1 MGPQSYIC
9 PSCGSEAVV
18 GTPCGLCAKANLPPD
33 SSGSRTGTRGRK
45 RSQGSVRR
53 GWEQTEDY
61 EGLDLPDEAF
71 DYDDF
76 IAREFGNKGRG
87 DVIRIRWYWWVTAL
101 LLITTLVL
109 LASAGLW

>member
-1 MGPQSYIC
+1 MSPQSYIC
-9 PSCGSEAVV
+9 PSCGSEAAV
-18 GTPCGLCAKANLPPD
+18 GSPCGLSAKANPPPD
-33 SSGSRTGTRGRK
+33 FSGSRTGKRGRE
-45 RSQGSVRR
+45 RSQRAGRR
-53 GWEQTEDY
+53 GWEKTEES

-101 LLITTLVL
+101 LLITTLAL

>member
-1 MGPQSYIC
+1 MCPQGYIC
-9 PSCGSEAVV
+9 PSCGSEVVV
-18 GTPCGLCAKANLPPD
+18 GTPCGLCAKANPLPD
-33 SSGSRTGTRGRK
+33 SFGIDTVKRSRK
-45 RSQGSVRR
+45 RSQKTGRR
-53 GWEQTEDY
+53 GWEQNEES

-87 DVIRIRWYWWVTAL
+87 EVIRIRWYWWVTAL

-109 LASAGLW
+109 LSSAGLW